1 MQMRRCVS
9 VHAHRTTPGSV
20 RLLENKK
27 EVNVD
32 THESFALDFELSRY
46 RREYGICMPFDEA
59 CAKLANDR
67 DAMGEI
73 VSDAAADPRFLAWLD
88 QTVAKS
94 WRVGLGAGDHMP
106 QHVRDTLDA
115 SARRT
120 LTRWGW
126 TEPEQGGDE

>member
-1 MQMRRCVS
+1 MHDDR
-9 VHAHRTTPGSV
+9 
-20 RLLENKK
+20 
-27 EVNVD
+27 
-32 THESFALDFELSRY
+32 ESFALDFEVSRY
-46 RREYGICMPFDEA
+46 RREYGVCMTFDEA
-59 CAKLANDR
+59 CAKLASDQ

-73 VSDAAADPRFLAWLD
+73 VSDAVCSQQFVAWLD

-94 WRVGLGAGDHMP
+94 WRGGLGAGDHMP

-126 TEPEQGGDE
+126 TELEQGGDQ

>member
-1 MQMRRCVS
+1 M
-9 VHAHRTTPGSV
+9 
-20 RLLENKK
+20 
-27 EVNVD
+27 D
-32 THESFALDFELSRY
+32 TQEFFARLDFELSRY
-46 RREYGICMPFDEA
+46 RREYGNQMPFDAA
-59 CAKLANDR
+59 CAKLASDQ
-67 DAMGEI
+67 DAMDEI

-106 QHVRDTLDA
+106 KHVRDTLDA

>member
-1 MQMRRCVS
+1 MD
-9 VHAHRTTPGSV
+9 TP
-20 RLLENKK
+20 
-27 EVNVD
+27 
-32 THESFALDFELSRY
+32 ESFALDFELSRY

>member
-1 MQMRRCVS
+1 MD
-9 VHAHRTTPGSV
+9 TP
-20 RLLENKK
+20 
-27 EVNVD
+27 
-32 THESFALDFELSRY
+32 ESFALEFEVTRY

-88 QTVAKS
+88 QTVAKA
-94 WRVGLGAGDHMP
+94 WRVGLGASDCMP
-106 QHVRDTLDA
+106 RHVRDTLDA

>member
-1 MQMRRCVS
+1 MD
-9 VHAHRTTPGSV
+9 TP
-20 RLLENKK
+20 
-27 EVNVD
+27 
-32 THESFALDFELSRY
+32 ESFALEFEVTRY
-46 RREYGICMPFDEA
+46 RREYGNQMSFDAA

-67 DAMGEI
+67 DAMSEI
-73 VSDAAADPRFLAWLD
+73 VSDAAADPRFLVWLD

-126 TEPEQGGDE
+126 TEPAQEDGE

>member
-1 MQMRRCVS
+1 MRRKC

-20 RLLENKK
+20 RLLVSKK
-27 EVNVD
+27 EANVD
-32 THESFALDFELSRY
+32 AQKFFARLDFELSRY
-46 RREYGICMPFDEA
+46 RREYGACMPFDEA
-59 CAKLANDR
+59 CAKLASDQ